1 MLGVG
6 TPELLLILVIAVL
19 VVGPE
24 KMVEYAGK
32 AGRMIAKFRAMTSDV
47 TSEFKD
53 AFSLEADEE
62 EGKATDAAQASP
74 APQLEAPASAP
85 LSVESSSSP
94 ATVDGG
100 YLAPPTE
107 AVAASVSAEIGLAGW
122 VDGEMEVSPVPPAP
136 PPEGAIMGLGLYAE
150 PVILTVAELVPEDDV
165 NAQPIVLEQALAV
178 VAEGVSETE
187 PSKIES
193 LIP

>member
-6 TPELLLILVIAVL
+6 TGELLLILVIAVL

-47 TSEFKD
+47 TSEFRD
-53 AFSLEADEE
+53 AFSLEASEE
-62 EGKATDAAQASP
+62 EGKATDGAPGSTAAQIEAPPAEVLPAESASP
-74 APQLEAPASAP
+74 S
-85 LSVESSSSP
+85 
-94 ATVDGG
+94 ATVAGG

-107 AVAASVSAEIGLAGW
+107 AAASFSAELSLAGW
-122 VDGEMEVSPVPPAP
+122 VDGEVEVSPAPPAP

-150 PVILTVAELVPEDDV
+150 PVILAVAELVLEDDV
-165 NAQPIVLEQALAV
+165 TAQPTILEQALAV
-178 VAEGVSETE
+178 VEESAPEAEPV
-187 PSKIES
+187 KIES
-193 LIP
+193 